1 MAALKLQKYSY
12 NAYASRRRSLDFCL
26 VKVMPKDKTTF
37 GTLLMYASAT
47 FDELEEVK
55 IVLSTACLQILRSRA
70 SHEME
75 YQTKGQYLGSVSIVN
90 LYVVACLH
98 LKHLGCSWFTVHRV
112 VAPNTRDQQF
122 ESNNRQNFTTVQ
134 NLIADPF

>member
-98 LKHLGCSWFTVHRV
+98 
-112 VAPNTRDQQF
+112 
-122 ESNNRQNFTTVQ
+122 
-134 NLIADPF
+134 